1 MRNDRL
7 ILTEDSHLSID
18 LGDVA
23 APPAPNPTLER
34 LQRRKQDI
42 DARQARIADILAG
55 MACEAA
61 VLFVPAHVAW
71 FCGGFNVRGLLAESE
86 RPGLYT
92 NGKQRWLLCSNL
104 DTQRLFDEELDRLGF
119 QVKEWPWTTG
129 RAVMLG
135 ELTAGKRVAADRPFP
150 NMPLLNEHLR
160 TEIRPFSAYER
171 EEYQH
176 LGHLAAHAVEAVART
191 MNRTDTECEVAGQ
204 LAHRLTRHGVEVAGL
219 SVAGESRSRRYPR
232 PGLTEEPIEG
242 AIRLQATACKDGRFV
257 TLSRTL
263 CFGGP
268 SDEVRKEYDLA
279 AKLSAVYR
287 AHAVPDETL
296 TQAAEAGR
304 RLTHGTPHDY
314 DWRLAQ
320 IGYGTGRLPAEE
332 LRRLGQDEKL
342 VYSQALVTQAKCGR
356 TAVVDT
362 VLVADHGGQAVTPP
376 SNWPF
381 KRIKIQERTFDV
393 PDLLVR
399 E

>member
-1 MRNDRL
+1 MRYDKL
-7 ILTEDSHLSID
+7 ILSEDSHLSID
-18 LGDVA
+18 LGDVS
-23 APPAPNPTLER
+23 APPAPDPTLER
-34 LQRRKQDI
+34 LRRRKQDI
-42 DARQARIADILAG
+42 DERQARIAAILDG
-55 MACEAA
+55 MKCEAA

-71 FCGGFNVRGLLAESE
+71 FCGGFNVRGLIAESE

-92 NGKQRWLLCSNL
+92 NGKQRWLLCSSL

-119 QVKEWPWTTG
+119 QVKEWPWTSG

-150 NMPLLNEHLR
+150 NMPLLNESLR

-176 LGHLAAHAVEAVART
+176 LGRLAAHAVEAVART
-191 MNRTDTECEVAGQ
+191 MTSGDTECAVAGQ
-204 LAHRLTRHGVEVAGL
+204 LAHRLYRHGVEVASL
-219 SVAGESRSRRYPR
+219 SVAGEGRTRRHPR
-232 PGLTEEPIEG
+232 PGLTAEPVEG
-242 AIRLQATACKDGRFV
+242 TIRLQATATKDGRYV
-257 TLSRTL
+257 TLSRSV

-268 SDEVRKEYDLA
+268 SAEVRREYDLA

-287 AHAVPDETL
+287 AHAVPEETL

-320 IGYGTGRLPAEE
+320 IAYGTGRIPAEE
-332 LRRLGQDEKL
+332 LRRMGQDEKL
-342 VYSQALVTQAKCGR
+342 VFSQALVSQAKCGR
-356 TAVVDT
+356 TTIVDT

-376 SNWPF
+376 TNWPF
-381 KRIKIQERTFDV
+381 KRIKIQDRTFDV
-393 PDLLVR
+393 PDVLVR

>member
-1 MRNDRL
+1 MRNDKL
-7 ILTEDSHLSID
+7 ILSEDSHLSID
-18 LGDVA
+18 LGDVFV
-23 APPAPNPTLER
+23 PLTPDPTREHLR
-34 LQRRKQDI
+34 RRKQDI
-42 DARQARIADILAG
+42 DAKQSCLANILAQ
-55 MACEAA
+55 MKCDAA

-71 FCGGFNVRGLLAESE
+71 FCSGFNVRGLLAESE

-119 QVKEWPWTTG
+119 QVKEWPWTSG

-135 ELTAGKRVAADRPFP
+135 ELTAGKKVAADRPFP
-150 NMPLLNEHLR
+150 NMPLVNEQLR
-160 TEIRPFSAYER
+160 TEIRPFSSFER
-171 EEYQH
+171 EEYEQ
-176 LGHLAAHAVEAVART
+176 LGRIVAHAVEAVART
-191 MNRTDTECEVAGQ
+191 MQPADTECEVAGQ
-204 LAHRLTRHGVEVAGL
+204 LAHRLYRHGVEVSSL
-219 SVAGESRSRRYPR
+219 SVAGERRSRKYPR
-232 PGLTEEPIEG
+232 PGLTGETVEG
-242 AIRLQATACKDGRFV
+242 AIRLQATGSRDGRFV

-268 SDEVRKEYDLA
+268 SDEVRREYDLA

-287 AHAVPDETL
+287 AHAAPDETL
-296 TQAAEAGR
+296 SHAAEAGR
-304 RLTHGTPHDY
+304 RLTHGTPYDY

-342 VYSQALVTQAKCGR
+342 VETQALVTQAKCGR
-356 TAVVDT
+356 TAIVDT
-362 VLVADHGGQAVTPP
+362 LFVAVGGGQSVTSPT
-376 SNWPF
+376 NWPF
-381 KRIKIQERTFDV
+381 KRIKIQDRTYDV